1 MWKHKFQRVNL
12 FVNHSFHLF
21 SESFLLLF
29 YAQMKTAKG
38 FLIIS
43 FCVSTVESIA
53 QKIDTDILYNTIST
67 DNNIICYTPNNKL
80 AIDDFKGTPAEN
92 SVAIAITSS
101 GISFKAGF
109 KKSGSKAT
117 LVMAV
122 SCNFDKNLSWMKEHG
137 KNEYILGHE
146 QHHFDITYLSALAF
160 IKKLKETNFTIS
172 NYQDKLKT
180 LYTTA
185 MQEMEQLQHQY
196 DGETQ
201 NGQLRE
207 EQQAWN
213 KKIVE
218 RLVEVTAK

>member
-1 MWKHKFQRVNL
+1 M
-12 FVNHSFHLF
+12 
-21 SESFLLLF
+21 LF
-29 YAQMKTAKG
+29 YVQMKTPKG

-43 FCVSTVESIA
+43 FCIIGSVSIA
-53 QKIDTDILYNTIST
+53 QKIDTEILYSTIST

-80 AIDDFKGTPAEN
+80 AIDDFKGTPVEN

-117 LVMAV
+117 LIMTV
-122 SCNFDKNLSWMKEHG
+122 SCNFDKNLSWMKQHG

-160 IKKLKETNFTIS
+160 IKKLKRANFTIS

-180 LYTTA
+180 LYTTT

-201 NGQLRE
+201 NGQLKE
-207 EQQAWN
+207 EQHDWN
-213 KKIVE
+213 KKIDE
-218 RLVEVTAK
+218 RLVEITVK

>member
-1 MWKHKFQRVNL
+1 
-12 FVNHSFHLF
+12 
-21 SESFLLLF
+21 
-29 YAQMKTAKG
+29 MKTATH
-38 FLIIS
+38 FLTILFFII
-43 FCVSTVESIA
+43 TLESVA
-53 QKIDTDILYNTIST
+53 QKIDTDIRYNTTSA

-80 AIDDFKGTPAEN
+80 AIEDFKGTPAEN
-92 SVAIAITSS
+92 SIAIAITSS

-117 LVMAV
+117 LIMTV

-180 LYTTA
+180 LYTTT
-185 MQEMEQLQHQY
+185 MKEMEQLQHQY

-201 NGQLRE
+201 NGQLKE
-207 EQQAWN
+207 EQHAWN
-213 KKIVE
+213 KKIDE
-218 RLVEVTAK
+218 RLVEITVK